1 MQNKIIKS
9 LCSKKNLFKLTTGA
23 LLSSISFATPFLM
36 ASCSFDLRAS
46 TIYGKIRGTRQ
57 DGIYSFKGIPYAK
70 APVGDLKFAPPHNPD
85 HWKGIKK
92 CTHYGDACIQEDAAG
107 WNIHPQGED
116 CLNLN
121 IWTPTLDKNQ
131 KLPVYVYIH
140 GGVFTIGS
148 SSQEVFD
155 GHYLSNDG

>member
-1 MQNKIIKS
+1 LQLIKHGNAINYLGINSKETKSAIGFLKISYYYIVMQNKIIKS

-85 HWKGIKK
+85 H
-92 CTHYGDACIQEDAAG
+92 
-107 WNIHPQGED
+107 
-116 CLNLN
+116 
-121 IWTPTLDKNQ
+121 
-131 KLPVYVYIH
+131 
-140 GGVFTIGS
+140 
-148 SSQEVFD
+148 
-155 GHYLSNDG
+155 